1 VSLEGGD
8 LTSLRILVVG
18 ASSGIGRAIAT
29 QLVAAGAEVA
39 AAARRVDRVQEISG
53 ASAIA
58 CDVRNPED
66 CDRAVADAVASLG
79 GLDAIVYAAGIG
91 PFTPLDVSG
100 RDAWLEVLETNLIG
114 AALITR
120 AALPHLTADG
130 KRGRALFLSSDAS
143 ERCYP
148 GLVAYG
154 ASKAG
159 LSRFCQGLQAEFPAL
174 RISDVIVG
182 PTGDTGVSDHMDPDL
197 LGYWVERWYSEG
209 WVRFAMQNSAEVA
222 SVVLDAL
229 RAVEPAAVTRAHG
242 GPEVGARPL

>member
-1 VSLEGGD
+1 MSLEDGD
-8 LTSLRILVVG
+8 LRGLRVLVVG

-29 QLVAAGAEVA
+29 QLVEGGAKVA
-39 AAARRVDRVQEISG
+39 AAARRVDRVQEISN
-53 ASAIA
+53 ALAIC
-58 CDVRNPED
+58 CDVRHPQD
-66 CDRAVADAVASLG
+66 CDRAVADSVARLG
-79 GLDAIVYAAGIG
+79 GLDAVVYAAGIG

-100 RDAWLEVLETNLIG
+100 REAWLEVLETNLIG
-114 AALITR
+114 PALITR
-120 AALPHLTADG
+120 AALPHLTHDG
-130 KRGRALFLSSDAS
+130 KRGRALFLSSDAA

-174 RISDVIVG
+174 RVSDVIVG

-197 LGYWVERWYSEG
+197 LGYWVERWYAEG
-209 WVRFAMQNSAEVA
+209 WVRFAMQTSAEVA
-222 SVVLDAL
+222 AVVIDTL
-229 RAVEPAAVTRAHG
+229 RAREPATVIRAHG